1 MIGIDTNVLLPLV
14 DIEDDPEQ
22 TAAAQK
28 LVRLRAPVFLN
39 PIVLAEFAWTLRSIW
54 KFNRKQVH
62 DRLVGI
68 LDSPEFTVM
77 LPMETRR
84 ALEKFRSGP
93 ADFADYLIG
102 ESNLGSCCDCSY
114 TFDEPAIR
122 KNPAFRSPYI

>member
-1 MIGIDTNVLLPLV
+1 MIGIDTNVLVRLV
-14 DIEDDPEQ
+14 HVEDDPEHS
-22 TAAAQK
+22 AAAQK

-62 DRLVGI
+62 DRLAGI
-68 LDSPEFTVM
+68 LDSPEFTVL
-77 LPMETRR
+77 LPQETHR

-102 ESNLGSCCDCSY
+102 ELNLGCGCDCSY
-114 TFDEPAIR
+114 TFDKPALR
-122 KNPAFRSPYI
+122 KNPAFRSP